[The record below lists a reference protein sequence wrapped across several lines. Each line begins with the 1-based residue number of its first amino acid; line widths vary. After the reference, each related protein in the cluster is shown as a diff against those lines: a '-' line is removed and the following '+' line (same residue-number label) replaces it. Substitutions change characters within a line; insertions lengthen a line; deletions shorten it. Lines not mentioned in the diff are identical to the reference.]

1 MKRYCL
7 ALDLVDDARKIAAYI
22 GHHQRIWPEIA
33 AHIRA
38 TGVEDMQI
46 WHLGTRLF
54 MVMDVNNAYSAEQA
68 AAMAAENPKVAEWE
82 ALMWDF
88 QVPTPWASSGEK
100 WVQMQQIFALSDQ
113 V

>member
-7 ALDLVDDARKIAAYI
+7 ALDVVDDACKIAAYI
-22 GHHQRIWPEIA
+22 EQHQRIWPEIA

-38 TGVEDMQI
+38 TGVTEMEI

-54 MVMDVNNAYSAEQA
+54 MVMDVDEAYSAERA
-68 AAMAAENPKVAEWE
+68 AALATSNPKVAEWE
-82 ALMWDF
+82 ALMWAY
-88 QVPTPWASSGEK
+88 QVPTPWAKEGEK
-100 WVQMQQIFALSDQ
+100 WVAMTQIFALSAQ